1 MVSGKGIVVD
11 IKTRFDIDKDA
22 LIKGLNEVMSGLDFT
37 KAFLS
42 QDFSSMDSYLK
53 RKAYD
58 KEMANSGD
66 EEEAKKAAGA
76 AGFSNPQ
83 METLGLLKDLSGV
96 MKDFGN
102 SIVGFVQGMFGVV
115 EDIYKQMKKSSP
127 LLEMIENLFN
137 LAMTLFFMPLGNK
150 LAEVMLPAIINML
163 DAVMDIWDKFE
174 GKTLGEMFSIAIT
187 EGVQLVASY
196 LMDLGALLKD
206 EGGIVGAI
214 GSLLSTIGDFLADDG
229 ARIIEFLAKVFEFLM
244 NNVGKL
250 ILAAIEF
257 FVASIA
263 IQTAIFAS
271 LSAYFAQGFLSKIP
285 VIGGLG
291 PAAIGLGAGATVVGG
306 ANIALFGSGVGW
318 DLLGFAEGGY
328 IPASP
333 SGRIIRVA
341 EGGEGEYIIPESK
354 VDTMLPGMIPYNSSV
369 SNVNTNVSTAN
380 MGGNVTNNF
389 YFEGL
394 TNDDLRRIIK
404 EEVDNMVSQSKYRG
418 GY

>member
-22 LIKGLNEVMSGLDFT
+22 LIKGLNDVMSGLDFT

-53 RKAYD
+53 RNAYD
-58 KEMANSGD
+58 REMAKSGD
-66 EEEAKKAAGA
+66 EDLAKKAADA
-76 AGFSNPQ
+76 AGFSESQ
-83 METLGLLKDLSGV
+83 KETMGLLKDLSGV

-115 EDIYKQMKKSSP
+115 EEIYKHMKKSSP

-137 LAMTLFFMPLGNK
+137 LAMQLFFMPLGNK

-196 LMDLGALLKD
+196 LMDLGSLL
-206 EGGIVGAI
+206 ENEEGIVRSI
-214 GSLLSTIGDFLADDG
+214 GSLLSTIGEFLADDG
-229 ARIIEFLAKVFEFLM
+229 ARIIEFLARVFEFLM
-244 NNVGKL
+244 NNVGYL
-250 ILAAIEF
+250 ILMAVEF
-257 FVASIA
+257 FAASIG
-263 IQTAIFAS
+263 IQSGIFAY
-271 LSAYFAQGFLSKIP
+271 LMARMDWKEIGSKI
-285 VIGGLG
+285 
-291 PAAIGLGAGATVVGG
+291 AAASAVTAGVGAFAAVN
-306 ANIALFGSGVGW
+306 AAFIGSGMAGEV
-318 DLLGFAEGGY
+318 FNIQEYANGGY
-328 IPASP
+328 VPPSP
-333 SGRIIRVA
+333 GGKVIRIA

-369 SNVNTNVSTAN
+369 SNVSTNVSTAN
-380 MGGNVTNNF
+380 MGSNVTNNF

-394 TNDDLRRIIK
+394 TNDELKTIIRD
-404 EEVDNMVSQSKYRG
+404 EVNDMVSQSKYRG

>member
-66 EEEAKKAAGA
+66 ESLAKKAADT
-76 AGFSNPQ
+76 AGFSDSQ

-115 EDIYKQMKKSSP
+115 EEIYKQMKKSSP

-137 LAMTLFFMPLGNK
+137 IAMQLFFMPLGNK
-150 LAEVMLPAIINML
+150 LAEVMLPAIINLL

-174 GKTLGEMFSIAIT
+174 GKTLGEMFSTAIT
-187 EGVQLVASY
+187 EGVQLIAGY
-196 LMDLGALLKD
+196 FMELGGLL
-206 EGGIVGAI
+206 EEQGGIVGAI
-214 GSLLSTIGDFLADDG
+214 GSLLSSLGSFLSENG
-229 ARIIEFLAKVFEFLM
+229 VKILEWVEKVFSFLM
-244 NNVGKL
+244 DHIGTF
-250 ILAAIEF
+250 IGMAIEF
-257 FVASIA
+257 FVASLAAQAGILA
-263 IQTAIFAS
+263 YLMSS
-271 LSAYFAQGFLSKIP
+271 LDWKNSLGKI
-285 VIGGLG
+285 
-291 PAAIGLGAGATVVGG
+291 AAIGASTAVVTAGAIGMGTVIGD
-306 ANIALFGSGVGW
+306 AI
-318 DLLGFAEGGY
+318 LGFAEGGY
-328 IPASP
+328 IPATP
-333 SGRIIRVA
+333 GGEIIRVA